1 MDVESLPPSY
11 LCKKSNYFINNAIL
25 IIVLGVIMKTVF
37 TMILSIILIGY
48 YLTAKASHFS
58 SKKDMQ
64 VNTYSDIYFKLET
77 SSVNINEII
86 AGATDFALTMCAD
99 KAYQEALGNTV
110 ASCNS
115 QFEESK
121 NVCSKH
127 IMKNAKQ
134 HYTDK
139 ATVTLLTERFIN
151 CVTAA

>member
-25 IIVLGVIMKTVF
+25 IIVLRVIMKTVF
-37 TMILSIILIGY
+37 TVILSIILIGY

-58 SKKDMQ
+58 SKNTE

-110 ASCNS
+110 VSCNS

-139 ATVTLLTERFIN
+139 ATVTLLTERFIK
-151 CVTAA
+151 CVSAA